1 VKIEGLP
8 SLEPVCARTGS
19 GEHALGLAGLVAA
32 VIVGI
37 IGAWT
42 IFITPGLLAVVAAQV
57 PFTDQQL
64 GYVAAWDINA
74 TAVTI
79 GISTFLLPRWDWR
92 FCVGSGLALIMIG
105 NLATAFADGFGTV
118 AAARA
123 ITGTGE
129 GIAIGFAFA
138 AFGRTEN
145 PDRAFSVYLVAG
157 AVASSI
163 TLLYLPSLQTVFGT
177 RPLFVA
183 NAGLA
188 LLAAI
193 GLRWFPHGRMAEG
206 DPRTTASVNKR
217 LAIFSL
223 VSVFFYFAAV
233 SAMWSYAERIGQASG
248 LSAEQIARGLALGTF
263 AGMGGAALAGL
274 TPRRFGRVWPL
285 AVSGVVSVLS
295 FRLLDGHLSATI
307 FITAMVLLLFA
318 WNYAQPLLSG
328 VCSDADRGGR
338 VVCAMGSVQTFG
350 MGFGPAAAAA
360 TLGSGD
366 YSIAIWGSCVV
377 VAVSLV
383 VVITGIRTPSN
394 TKDAADSAGA
404 TPQQTGRTATN
415 PAETSNL

>member
-1 VKIEGLP
+1 VKIEELP
-8 SLEPVCARTGS
+8 SLEPVCSRAGP
-19 GEHALGLAGLVAA
+19 GEHTLGIGGLVAA

-37 IGAWT
+37 VGAWT

-57 PFTDQQL
+57 SLSDQQL
-64 GYVAAWDINA
+64 GYVAAWDLNA
-74 TAVTI
+74 TALTI

-92 FCVGSGLALIMIG
+92 FCVGSGLALIVIG
-105 NLATAFADGFGTV
+105 NLATAFSDSFGAV

-123 ITGTGE
+123 LAGMGE

-145 PDRAFSVYLVAG
+145 PDRAFSVYLVTG

-163 TLLYLPSLQTVFGT
+163 TLLYLPSLQAAFGT
-177 RPLFVA
+177 QPLFVA

-206 DPRTTASVNKR
+206 DPRTTASVDKR

-223 VSVFFYFAAV
+223 VSVFLYFAAV

-274 TPRRFGRVWPL
+274 TPRRFGRAWPL
-285 AVSGVVSVLS
+285 GMSGVVLVLS
-295 FRLLDGHLSATI
+295 FRLLDGHVSSTI
-307 FITAMVLLLFA
+307 FIAAMVLLLLA

-328 VCSDADRGGR
+328 VCSDADRRGR

-350 MGFGPAAAAA
+350 MGAGPAAAAA

-366 YSIAIWGSCVV
+366 YSIAIWGSGV
-377 VAVSLV
+377 VAALSLI
-383 VVITGIRTPSN
+383 VVIIGIKTPSN
-394 TKDAADSAGA
+394 PREAADPIGPP
-404 TPQQTGRTATN
+404 PQQPERTGAN
-415 PAETSNL
+415 PV